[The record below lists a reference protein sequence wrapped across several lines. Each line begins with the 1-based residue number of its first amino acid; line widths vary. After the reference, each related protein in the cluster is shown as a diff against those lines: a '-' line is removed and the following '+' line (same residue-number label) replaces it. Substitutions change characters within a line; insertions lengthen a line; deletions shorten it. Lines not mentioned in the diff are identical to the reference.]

1 MNSLDTS
8 NDAQNGALIT
18 YVLTALFGWLGAL
31 IGWLIWKNK
40 GAFAKDQT
48 TEALNFGITTLIGF
62 VIIGVLAYVM
72 SILSFLSGLLW
83 IVQIV
88 LSVMG
93 AIAVNKGTRYRYPFA
108 LRLIP

>member
-1 MNSLDTS
+1 MNSFDTTK
-8 NDAQNGALIT
+8 DAQNGALIS

-31 IGWLIWKNK
+31 IGWLIWKDK

-62 VIIGVLAYVM
+62 VIIGILAHFV
-72 SILSFLSGLLW
+72 SILNYLGGLLW
-83 IVQIV
+83 IAQLV

-93 AIAVNKGTRYRYPFA
+93 AITVNKGTRYRYPFA
-108 LRLIP
+108 LRFMA